1 MYLCT
6 NYFCQKHHD
15 PTSDKLL
22 FTSQSLDETASNL
35 GPSYLGVFPPF
46 LQSRWGGP
54 AALQSIRGMDLVS
67 VLAKQL
73 DRQGSWVRLG
83 RYHKSKQARAALRC
97 TN

>member
-1 MYLCT
+1 MKAIHWEKTRL
-6 NYFCQKHHD
+6 Q
-15 PTSDKLL
+15 
-22 FTSQSLDETASNL
+22 QVRGVNL

-83 RYHKSKQARAALRC
+83 RYHRSKQARAALRC